1 MEILQL
7 VGCKSLIRCRSFIDI
22 AFRILVMFLLSLSLH
37 ACILLVCLSCVAQ
50 CEKNYI
56 VIVALPFFFCG
67 IPHML
72 SCDILVTSDATNPI
86 IVSDF
91 FKIYSPAHG
100 KQLLPQISLNSVVPS
115 LVGILLPL

>member
-1 MEILQL
+1 MPVIY
-7 VGCKSLIRCRSFIDI
+7 RHSFSNSCHVSSISV
-22 AFRILVMFLLSLSLH
+22 APCMYTLL
-37 ACILLVCLSCVAQ
+37 CLSCVAQ